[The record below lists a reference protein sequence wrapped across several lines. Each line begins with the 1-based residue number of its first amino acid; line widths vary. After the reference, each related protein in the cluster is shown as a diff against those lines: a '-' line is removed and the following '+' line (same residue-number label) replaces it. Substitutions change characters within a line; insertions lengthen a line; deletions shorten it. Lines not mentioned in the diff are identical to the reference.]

1 MSGFEK
7 ENKNLENEQVRKNP
21 IIQKQIEQI
30 RGLAVWRHNS
40 QKKKSRGL
48 WLTACG
54 ARRLRG

>member
-30 RGLAVWRHNS
+30 RGLAVWRHNC
-40 QKKKSRGL
+40 QKK
-48 WLTACG
+48 
-54 ARRLRG
+54 